1 MKKLFSTCLMA
12 MAMATM
18 SAQEE
23 IPFTLTSA
31 PGSTVQSITATSAI
45 ILDLPE
51 DSPYKIFEIVSPE
64 DIYFTLNGKK
74 YCGIL
79 RTDWKAPYDIKP
91 AEDIT
96 SPGEYQLVFG
106 AYSLSWAKSDT
117 EMPID
122 NTEDLKYTYLVEGNG
137 MNNSD
142 GLPFTVTPADNSK
155 VDALES
161 IVFTMKPE
169 SGYAMFDYDDYYE
182 WTIERNGEFKCGVQC
197 QESSDGLTLT
207 ITPLEQISEDGV
219 YTLTIPGY
227 TFFCNPEDSNEPPFL
242 TDDALV
248 FTYTIG
254 EGGSGNTTEYP
265 FVMADPEPGV
275 VNNITYANLELL
287 YESGYDKMLVNN
299 PEGIYF
305 TRDGEYFTATQINEA
320 GSTLEIMPEDYISE
334 GGEYALVIEAGA
346 ISWTTEGSS
355 EAPVTNNEQIVYKYT
370 VESTSQDLPIVVT
383 PADGSV
389 IAELSE
395 ITISLAEDSGLNYID
410 LNTYDVAIIKDYKF
424 EPVATIIPE
433 QDYNN
438 PTYYRLVVADLDGN
452 PSPITTPGN
461 YQLVIEAY
469 AMELGNED
477 TYPIYNED
485 NLMYNFIVGSV
496 AGVNYDV
503 VPSYYKP
510 VDGSEIDYSER
521 DFNSITLT
529 VPEGILPAE
538 GAVALITFDDS
549 DGLYVEAPIEKV
561 KYMNQL
567 IINFS
572 GMDYTGKYSVYIPEG
587 SFGDEAWLANP
598 QTGHTNPDIKLSYT
612 VINGKT
618 YEGPIKYTLIP
629 EVTYSDDFSTFTIK
643 FNEEGIQMSK
653 YSPFATF
660 DCVETR
666 YSGWSKITDNGD
678 STFSVVFE
686 TPTEAGNYTFHIDRG
701 MFGDAEFI
709 ESDEEMGVA
718 NASYDIVIE
727 IKTVGID
734 TISDEN
740 APEGVFNLMGV
751 KVADTTENLP
761 AGIYI
766 VNGKKVVVK

>member
-12 MAMATM
+12 MAIATM

-23 IPFTLTSA
+23 IPFTLTPA
-31 PGSTVQSITATSAI
+31 PGSTVQSITVTSPI

-51 DSPYKIFEIVSPE
+51 DSPYQIFEIVSPE
-64 DIYFTLNGKK
+64 DIYFTLNGEK

-79 RTDWKAPYDIKP
+79 RTGWEAPYEIKP

-106 AYSLSWAKSDT
+106 AYSLSWAKSEY

-122 NTEDLKYTYLVEGNG
+122 NTEDLTYTYLVEGNG

-142 GLPFTVTPADNSK
+142 GLPFTVTPADDSK

-161 IVFTMKPE
+161 IVFTLNPE
-169 SGYAMFDYDDYYE
+169 SGYVMFDYDYYE

-197 QESSDGLTLT
+197 EESSDGLTLT

-227 TFFCNPEDSNEPPFL
+227 TFFCNPEDSNEMPFF

-275 VNNITYANLELL
+275 VNNITYAILELL

-320 GSTLEIMPEDYISE
+320 GSMLEIMPEDYISE

-370 VESTSQDLPIVVT
+370 VESTSQALPIVVT
-383 PADGSV
+383 PADGSE
-389 IAELSE
+389 ITELSE
-395 ITISLAEDSGLNYID
+395 ITISLAEDSGFDYID
-410 LNTYDVAIIKDYKF
+410 LDTYSVAIIKDYDF
-424 EPVATIIPE
+424 EPVATVIAE
-433 QDYNN
+433 QDYDN
-438 PTYYRLVVADLDGN
+438 PTYYRLVVADMDGN

-469 AMELGNED
+469 AMVLGSENS
-477 TYPIYNED
+477 YPLYNEN
-485 NLMYNFIVGSV
+485 NLFYNFYVEDAATPV
-496 AGVNYDV
+496 AYDV
-503 VPSYYKP
+503 VPKYTTPDEGVIDFEMKDFSSLTLYFDETMYAAAGAKATVTP
-510 VDGSEIDYSER
+510 VDAPDEAVYAEIKSNR
-521 DFNSITLT
+521 M
-529 VPEGILPAE
+529 P
-538 GAVALITFDDS
+538 
-549 DGLYVEAPIEKV
+549 
-561 KYMNQL
+561 NQL
-567 IINFS
+567 IMFFDKLEVHNGEYVI
-572 GMDYTGKYSVYIPEG
+572 TIPQG
-587 SFGDEAWLANP
+587 SFGDEAWINNP
-598 QTGHTNPDIKLSYT
+598 ETGHSNPEL
-612 VINGKT
+612 T
-618 YEGPIKYTLIP
+618 Y
-629 EVTYSDDFSTFTIK
+629 TFTIVGATDRSNVEYTLVPEIVPNSEYK
-643 FNEEGIQMSK
+643 MFTVMFNNREIQMAED
-653 YSPFATF
+653 ATA
-660 DCVETR
+660 V
-666 YSGWSKITDNGD
+666 
-678 STFSVVFE
+678 FSC
-686 TPTEAGNYTFHIDRG
+686 TEARYYQTAKFTSVGNGIFNVTFEEAPAEAGTYVFTIEQG
-701 MFGDAEFI
+701 VFGTKDFFTSEKK
-709 ESDEEMGVA
+709 SGNA
-718 NASYDIVIE
+718 NARIDKTFE
-727 IKTVGID
+727 IKATGID
-734 TISDEN
+734 AISSDN
-740 APEGVFNLMGV
+740 VPEGVYNLMGV

-766 VNGKKVVVK
+766 VNGKKVIVK